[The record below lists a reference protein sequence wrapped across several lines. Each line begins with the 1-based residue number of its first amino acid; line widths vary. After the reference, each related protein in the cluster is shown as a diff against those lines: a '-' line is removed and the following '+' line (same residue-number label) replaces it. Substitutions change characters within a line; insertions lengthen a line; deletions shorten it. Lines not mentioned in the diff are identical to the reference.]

1 MMRTMSKLLTSWAAA
16 LLLAAPAAQA
26 ALAVGAAAPSF
37 TVEAATG
44 GKAHPFDLAEALKR
58 GPVVVYFYPKAFTS
72 GCTLE
77 AKQFAD
83 AMPQFQAAGVSVI
96 GLSTDDIPTLK
107 RFSEEACRSAFPV
120 GADANGAVMRA
131 YDARLAVLPNTAD
144 RISYLVTPDGRV
156 AAVHEAMAASGHV
169 PAMLKAAQGWR
180 ASQPSRP

>member
-1 MMRTMSKLLTSWAAA
+1 MLKSISLVAAA
-16 LLLAAPAAQA
+16 LLAALPTAQA
-26 ALAVGAAAPSF
+26 ALTVGAAAPQF
-37 TVEAATG
+37 TLEAATG
-44 GKAHPFDLAEALKR
+44 GQAHRFDLAQALKR

-120 GADANGAVMRA
+120 GADADGTVMRA
-131 YDARLAVLPNTAD
+131 YDAKLAVMPNTAD

-180 ASQPSRP
+180 ASKQAKP